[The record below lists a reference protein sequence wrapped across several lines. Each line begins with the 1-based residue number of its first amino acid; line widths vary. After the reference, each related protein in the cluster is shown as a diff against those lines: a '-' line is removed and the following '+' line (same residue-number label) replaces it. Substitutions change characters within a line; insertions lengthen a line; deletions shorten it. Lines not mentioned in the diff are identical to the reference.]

1 MTQMQEILAD
11 PLVGLVEGR
20 FHEALANGADVR
32 ELAAAAVDVV
42 MGEAVQLLEQHAA
55 GLTAGM
61 GRLTP
66 YTQAWL
72 HERAMRDG
80 ALDCAERLM
89 AAQFGGYIPAQ
100 TRR

>member
-1 MTQMQEILAD
+1 
-11 PLVGLVEGR
+11 
-20 FHEALANGADVR
+20 
-32 ELAAAAVDVV
+32 V

-55 GLTAGM
+55 SLTAGM

-80 ALDCAERLM
+80 VLDSAERLLS
-89 AAQFGGYIPAQ
+89 AQFSGYAPAP

>member
-1 MTQMQEILAD
+1 MQDIVAD
-11 PLVGLVEGR
+11 PLAGLLEGKM
-20 FHEALANGADVR
+20 HEALAAGADVA
-32 ELAAAAVDVV
+32 ELAALAVDVV
-42 MGEAVQLLEQHAA
+42 VGEAVTLLEVHAA

-80 ALDCAERLM
+80 ALDCAERILS
-89 AAQFGGYIPAQ
+89 AQFGGWVPAP
-100 TRR
+100 TK